1 MSYPPEADMC
11 PEEWIP
17 TPKLSDY
24 EAEALL
30 EFMEEQWNTNQQK

>member
-1 MSYPPEADMC
+1 MSYPPEADQY
-11 PEEWIP
+11 PGEWMP

-30 EFMEEQWNTNQQK
+30 EYLEEECTSQNR

>member
-17 TPKLSDY
+17 ATKLSDY

-30 EFMEEQWNTNQQK
+30 EYLEEECTSPKA